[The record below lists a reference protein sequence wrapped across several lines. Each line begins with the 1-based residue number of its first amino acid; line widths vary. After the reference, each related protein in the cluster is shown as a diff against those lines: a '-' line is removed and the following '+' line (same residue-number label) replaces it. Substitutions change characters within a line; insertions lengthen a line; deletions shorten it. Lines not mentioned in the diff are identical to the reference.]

1 MALVQL
7 GVWLEEDD
15 DVSTARK
22 DAPRTAAL
30 EHIWWYMLDLSIWV
44 LGLESLMRGFHLPP
58 PADALQSEPES
69 CI

>member
-30 EHIWWYMLDLSIWV
+30 EHIWWYAGPLHLDFRSGISDE
-44 LGLESLMRGFHLPP
+44 GIS
-58 PADALQSEPES
+58 PATS
-69 CI
+69 C